1 MNATWIGMAIVAF
14 SLLTILFITIPILRR
29 GLQNS
34 GREERVAAKRVLA
47 TGTEARAVILSIKPT
62 NARLGGEPV
71 VILELD
77 VFLTDGSTRRTDVR
91 TAIHSV
97 HIPAF
102 QPGQVIGVKY
112 EMGTGG
118 FVVAVEGAYLP

>member
-1 MNATWIGMAIVAF
+1 MNATWIGIAIAVF
-14 SLLTILFITIPILRR
+14 SLLTLLFITLPLLRR
-29 GLQNS
+29 GLRDS
-34 GREERVAAKRVLA
+34 GREERTAAKRVL
-47 TGTEARAVILSIKPT
+47 TVGTSARAVIRSIEPT

-77 VFLTDGSTRRTDVR
+77 VLMTDGSTRRIDVR

-102 QPGQVIGVKY
+102 QPGQEINVKY
-112 EMGTGG
+112 EDGAAG